1 MKKKKSKIAKK
12 HLLQQLRHIKKSDSP
27 HTVTLISLLP
37 PPHPSS
43 PPSRSPPPP
52 PLIISP
58 DPHVSPSAFLLLLS
72 AHFSLAEN
80 SQFFFLS
87 ITCCPQQLD
96 TLDFFPL
103 KKKSALFSSIA
114 ILWRLVLF
122 SHFHHPNSLLPICW
136 STLRNP
142 HGTNNQRYGK
152 ITLEPARNERE
163 RERESF
169 WVFQCDTLDQWSL
182 V

>member
-1 MKKKKSKIAKK
+1 MKKKVKNCKK
-12 HLLQQLRHIKKSDSP
+12 ASPPAAETHQEEWFSSHCHLNISTAWAPPLFSSLPLPSSSSSHYKPRPPRLSLCISSSPLGSLLSGWKQPVLLPLHHLL
-27 HTVTLISLLP
+27 
-37 PPHPSS
+37 
-43 PPSRSPPPP
+43 
-52 PLIISP
+52 
-58 DPHVSPSAFLLLLS
+58 PSATGYIG
-72 AHFSLAEN
+72 
-80 SQFFFLS
+80 FLS
-87 ITCCPQQLD
+87 
-96 TLDFFPL
+96 F